1 MHILLRRA
9 LRGLHRATGSFFPP
23 AAFAKSYP
31 GVPGR
36 LHIDDLM
43 LKTDSPEAIRHYL
56 SAGTEAIELMELICS
71 KAGRQL
77 EAIRSFLDFPC
88 GYGRVTRQ
96 AIARIPPACVT
107 AADVDSQ
114 AVRFCAAEFRVKPLV
129 TPRDVRDISLPER
142 YDLVFVGSLLT
153 HLPVD
158 DGIALLRI
166 LGQSLPADG
175 ILIFTTQGETC
186 LEHLEWYGSEF
197 VAAAATYRRLLKEQ
211 GAGFIPYRRYARY
224 GITLHTQRHLQRVMS
239 DLCGSHLELIQF
251 SERGWNAHQD
261 VWSFHRPG

>member
-9 LRGLHRATGSFFPP
+9 LRGLHRATGHLVPP

-36 LHIDDLM
+36 IHIDDLM
-43 LKTDSPEAIRHYL
+43 LRNDSPEAIRHYL
-56 SAGTEAIELMELICS
+56 SAGTEAIELMELICG

-77 EAIRSFLDFPC
+77 GDIRSFLDFPC
-88 GYGRVTRQ
+88 GYGRVTRH
-96 AIARIPPACVT
+96 AIARIPPACIT

-153 HLPVD
+153 HLPVE

-166 LGQSLPADG
+166 LGNCLHAEG
-175 ILIFTTQGETC
+175 VLIFTTQGETC
-186 LEHLEWYGSEF
+186 LEHLQWYGTEF
-197 VAAAATYRRLLKEQ
+197 VAAEATYRRLLKEQ
-211 GAGFIPYRRYARY
+211 GACFTPYRRYATY
-224 GITLHTQRHLQRVMS
+224 GITLHAQRYLERIVS
-239 DLCGSHLELIQF
+239 DIFGSRLESIQF
-251 SERGWNAHQD
+251 SERGWNGHQD
-261 VWSFHRPG
+261 LWSFRSRG